1 MRRLLPLFILSC
13 TLGAVVFAQ
22 APPHPAPP
30 AAAQAPRQPLSEL
43 PYTPSLALASLDRS
57 ADPCVDFYQFTCGG
71 WKQRNPIPGDQARW
85 SVYGKLADENQQFL
99 WGLLEASAA
108 PKPDRSPSEQKIGDY
123 FATCMDEAAIER
135 TGDAPLRA
143 ELKEIDALASVK
155 ELPAYIGRQQL
166 TMGGP
171 GFGFGSNQDLED
183 STKVIA
189 FLDAGGL
196 GLPDRDYYVKTDARS
211 VSLRRKY
218 VRHVARIFEMLGAT
232 PARASAQARVVMA
245 IETALARAS
254 LTNVERRDPY
264 KLFHKVD
271 RAALDALTPAFAW
284 GPFLEA
290 QGVAGVTTFNVT
302 EPAFFKA
309 FSGLLGTQPLS
320 AWKTYL
326 KWHVAHAR
334 APYLRKAFYQANF
347 DFFSKTLRG
356 VAEPPP
362 RWKRCVRLV
371 DGHLGEA
378 LGRVFVEKVFS
389 PETKAKTVEMTKLV
403 EAAMADEIKA
413 LDWMSAATKAKALEK
428 LATVANKVGYPDQ
441 WRDYTDL
448 EVVRGDFLG
457 NVHRASVFE
466 SKRQLAKIG
475 KPVDRG
481 EWTMTPPDVNAYY
494 NAQMNDINFPAGVL
508 QPPLYDPKMDDA
520 PNYGNTGATIG
531 HELTHGFDDEGR
543 QFDAKGN
550 LNDWWT
556 KDDAARFT
564 ERLQCV
570 QEQYAQYVVV
580 DDIRI
585 NSKLTSGEDVAD
597 LGGTW
602 LAYLAWKKATAAE
615 TLKPIDGFTPDQRF
629 FIGMAQWACENTRP
643 EDERLQAATNPHSPG
658 RYRINGVVANMP
670 EFAAAFSCKAGQ
682 PMVREKVCKIW

>member
-1 MRRLLPLFILSC
+1 M
-13 TLGAVVFAQ
+13 VFAQ
-22 APPHPAPP
+22 APPSPAPTAALPP
-30 AAAQAPRQPLSEL
+30 ARQPLTAL
-43 PYTPSLALASLDRS
+43 PYTPSLDLESLDRA

-71 WKQRNPIPGDQARW
+71 WRTRNPIPADQARW
-85 SVYGKLADENQQFL
+85 SVYGKLADENQQYL
-99 WGLLEASAA
+99 WGLLEAASA
-108 PKPDRSPSEQKIGDY
+108 PGGGRSPSEQKIGDF
-123 FATCMDEAAIER
+123 FASCMDEAAIER
-135 TGDAPLRA
+135 AGDAPLRA
-143 ELKEIDALASVK
+143 ELKEIDALGSIAD
-155 ELPAYIGRQQL
+155 LPAYIGRQQL
-166 TMGGP
+166 TMDRGL

-183 STKVIA
+183 SSKVIA

-211 VSLRRKY
+211 AALRRKY
-218 VRHVARIFEMLGAT
+218 VRHVARVFEMLGASG
-232 PARASAQARVVMA
+232 ARASAQARTVMA

-264 KLFHKVD
+264 KLFHKMD

-290 QGVAGVTTFNVT
+290 QGTPGITTVNVT

-309 FSGLLGTQPLS
+309 FSSLLRTQSLAS
-320 AWKTYL
+320 WKTYL

-334 APYLRKAFYQANF
+334 APYLTKAYYQANF

-371 DGHLGEA
+371 DANLGEA
-378 LGRVFVEKVFS
+378 LGRVFVERTFS
-389 PETKAKTVEMTKLV
+389 PETKAKALEMARFV

-413 LDWMSAATKAKALEK
+413 LDWMSAATKARALEK
-428 LATVANKVGYPDQ
+428 LSTVANKVGYPDQ
-441 WRDYTDL
+441 WRDYTAL
-448 EVVRGDFLG
+448 EVVRGDFTG
-457 NVHRASVFE
+457 NVRRAAVFE
-466 SKRQLAKIG
+466 SRRQLAKIG
-475 KPVDRG
+475 KPVERG
-481 EWTMTPPDVNAYY
+481 EWTMTPPQVNAYY
-494 NAQMNDINFPAGVL
+494 NPQMNDINFPAGVL

-550 LNDWWT
+550 LKDWWT
-556 KDDAARFT
+556 KDDAARFN

-570 QEQYAQYVVV
+570 QDQYAEYVVV

-602 LAYLAWKKATAAE
+602 LAYLAWKKATA
-615 TLKPIDGFTPDQRF
+615 TQVLTPIDGFTPDQRF

-658 RYRINGVVANMP
+658 RYRINGVVANLP
-670 EFAAAFSCKAGQ
+670 EFAAAFSCSKGQ
-682 PMVREKVCKIW
+682 PMAREKVCKIW